1 MKIIEESLR
10 DLWVASKQMT
20 ICIMGVTDGGKKE
33 KGEEV
38 LSEEIIAENFLTSR
52 EERDIKI

>member
-1 MKIIEESLR
+1 
-10 DLWVASKQMT
+10 MT

-33 KGEEV
+33 KGEAV
-38 LSEEIIAENFLTSR
+38 LFEEIMAENFLTSR